1 MKPETKTKHNMGRI
15 RNLIAVLAAS
25 LFAGVLFSCADKPKQ
40 NVEKTAEGTPA
51 KLLVVVDVQR
61 DFYDPSGSLYVTGSE
76 ELPEKIAALA
86 CEYDAVVFTLDWHPG
101 NHCSFKEEGG
111 IWPKHCVQHTI
122 GAGLPDC
129 FTPILSDPG
138 KFRIF
143 LKGTEQDKEQYGAF
157 EDAESIDPVILSW
170 FEGCE
175 QVDVCGIAGD
185 YCVKESTANLLNFVP
200 AEKVTMLLD
209 CIRSIDDG
217 TTLKAF
223 VEEKGLK
230 TK

>member
-1 MKPETKTKHNMGRI
+1 MLEKPKRNHYMRI
-15 RNLIAVLAAS
+15 RTLIAVTSAL
-25 LFAGVLFSCADKPKQ
+25 LVAGAVLSCTNKPKEAEETK
-40 NVEKTAEGTPA
+40 VENLPA
-51 KLLVVVDVQR
+51 KTLVVVDVQR
-61 DFYDPSGSLYVTGSE
+61 DFYDPTGSLYVTGSE

-86 CEYDAVVFTLDWHPG
+86 NEYDAVVFTLDWHPG

-111 IWPKHCVQHTI
+111 IWPKHCVQNTV

-129 FTPILSDPG
+129 FTPILSDPS
-138 KFRIF
+138 KFKLF
-143 LKGTEQDKEQYGAF
+143 FKGADPQKEQYGAF
-157 EDAESIDPVILSW
+157 ETAEEIDPVILDW
-170 FEGCE
+170 FKSSE
-175 QVDVCGIAGD
+175 QIDVCGIAGD

-217 TTLKAF
+217 SALKAF
-223 VEEKGLK
+223 IEEKGLK